1 MNLTGRSLLVITYS
15 IAMGLSQTAIASD
28 ATAYLDWSKLK
39 ISVTG
44 VDGVAPTVTFSDQ
57 NTTLNSSAST
67 PNQISESDSTSIY
80 NWTSPANTDVQ
91 AGDTYAN
98 ALVSPLTFSGNVH
111 ATGISGDVPW
121 QSVQA
126 SSTGSR
132 AESFSFDGPGV
143 LTSIRSIYDQHSGCE
158 PFDFLNSTSASV
170 SGSASFSGGENG
182 NLNSSS
188 SASFSLD
195 SIYGLSPQSQS
206 GNLVFGIFAGG
217 PGTGSLGFNFNL
229 SAQAPVSPVPEPESY
244 AMLLPGLG
252 LMGVMVRRFG
262 LYQNLKRL
270 EGNKKI
276 FYFQWNITA
285 ASCRR
290 PFLSFCSVPACRQ
303 RKRTAC
309 LCCQQSALQR
319 RQ

>member
-1 MNLTGRSLLVITYS
+1 MNLTGRNLLVMTCS

-28 ATAYLDWSKLK
+28 ATAYLDWSKLQ
-39 ISVTG
+39 ISVAG
-44 VDGVAPTVTFSDQ
+44 VDGVVPTVIFSDQ

-67 PNQISESDSTSIY
+67 PNQMSENDSKSIY
-80 NWTSPANTDVQ
+80 NWTSPANSDAQ

-98 ALVSPLTFSGNVH
+98 ALVSPLTFSGNVQ

-143 LTSIRSIYDQHSGCE
+143 LSVSVPYTISIAGGE

-195 SIYGLSPQSQS
+195 SIYGLSPQTQS
-206 GNLVFGIFAGG
+206 GDLVFGIFAGG
-217 PGTGSLGFNFNL
+217 PGTGSLEFNLNL
-229 SAQAPVSPVPEPESY
+229 SAQAPVSSVPEPESY
-244 AMLLPGLG
+244 AMLLAGLG
-252 LMGVMVRRFG
+252 LMGFMVRRRVIS
-262 LYQNLKRL
+262 Q
-270 EGNKKI
+270 
-276 FYFQWNITA
+276 T
-285 ASCRR
+285 
-290 PFLSFCSVPACRQ
+290 
-303 RKRTAC
+303 
-309 LCCQQSALQR
+309 
-319 RQ
+319 